1 MAEPEAERQRATIRD
16 AFDAVVNEEGGT
28 GYGRA
33 NLPDVRIA
41 GKTGTAQAGRGDDHA
56 WFAGFAPARN
66 PKIAFA
72 VIVEHGGRGGEIAGP
87 IAREI
92 VKACKTHGYLD
103 DRPAAPGPEPVPP
116 DPPKVKAFG

>member
-1 MAEPEAERQRATIRD
+1 MAIIRD

-33 NLPDVRIA
+33 NLPDIRIA
-41 GKTGTAQAGRGDDHA
+41 GKTGTAQAGRGADHA
-56 WFAGFAPARN
+56 WFAGFAPARD

-72 VIVEHGGRGGEIAGP
+72 VIVEHGGHGGEIAGP

-103 DRPAAPGPEPVPP
+103 DRLKANSGSPPADAPIRKPV
-116 DPPKVKAFG
+116 G